1 MRILVIDDDTAAGEL
16 VGHTL
21 RRLGH
26 EPVLVCDRETG
37 MDVLEAGC
45 FGGLMV
51 NIVMPT
57 LSGVDFVK
65 VARRAK
71 PDLRIVAMSGEQPA
85 YPAVTGLKAAQ
96 AVGADAILYRPFS
109 DETLITALGS

>member
-1 MRILVIDDDTAAGEL
+1 MKILVFDDDTAAGEL
-16 VGHTL
+16 VERAL

-26 EPVLVCDRETG
+26 EPVLASDSQAG
-37 MDVLEAGC
+37 IDLLEEGT

-71 PDLRIVAMSGEQPA
+71 PDLRIVAMSSEQPA

-109 DETLITALGS
+109 DETLVMALAS